1 MKIFSVVLIALCIS
15 AFGQS
20 PILVHPQPQKVVV
33 YLSGAEIG
41 FKEALPLKKGEN
53 IIQFKG
59 LAPSLV
65 SESVQVSADVELIA
79 VSTRLEH
86 LSPLE
91 VNPELNQIRDSITVL
106 KDQITSINNQ
116 IDAYQA
122 ERQTLLQNQQITNT
136 SSSSLL
142 PELTK
147 LADFFR
153 ERILKINTAMTALNK
168 KMQLINSRLVIATG
182 AFMDEKSKTDT
193 SRYTLEVIVN
203 AKETRTVDFAVRYL
217 AAAAEWQAS
226 YDIIAAEINKPVTLR
241 YKAQVY
247 NRTGLDWKD
256 VALSLSTG
264 DISVSANRPFLT
276 AWILNYSSAANEGF
290 INALA
295 QNISQDR
302 QEDTAEI
309 EEREASE
316 LNTTFNLEQNRS
328 VKSDGR
334 PSNISLTSE
343 TLHASFE
350 YVTVPKVE
358 LSAFLIAKITG
369 WEKLNLID
377 GVANIYY
384 KNTYIGESFINTR
397 MIGDT
402 LELSLGRDN
411 QIVISRAK
419 VEDKGATP
427 LLGTKRN
434 ESFIYEIQGRNNKS
448 IPIVIKT
455 QDQVP
460 VSQENDITVEVT
472 DISGAS
478 LDAASGR
485 IQWVRTLS
493 PGDILKYRVAF
504 SVKYPK
510 NKTVHIR
517 KSRTIRTPRFRH

>member
-1 MKIFSVVLIALCIS
+1 M
-15 AFGQS
+15 
-20 PILVHPQPQKVVV
+20 
-33 YLSGAEIG
+33 
-41 FKEALPLKKGEN
+41 
-53 IIQFKG
+53 
-59 LAPSLV
+59 
-65 SESVQVSADVELIA
+65 
-79 VSTRLEH
+79 
-86 LSPLE
+86 
-91 VNPELNQIRDSITVL
+91 
-106 KDQITSINNQ
+106 
-116 IDAYQA
+116 
-122 ERQTLLQNQQITNT
+122 
-136 SSSSLL
+136 
-142 PELTK
+142 
-147 LADFFR
+147 
-153 ERILKINTAMTALNK
+153 
-168 KMQLINSRLVIATG
+168 
-182 AFMDEKSKTDT
+182 
-193 SRYTLEVIVN
+193 
-203 AKETRTVDFAVRYL
+203 
-217 AAAAEWQAS
+217 
-226 YDIIAAEINKPVTLR
+226 
-241 YKAQVY
+241 
-247 NRTGLDWKD
+247 
-256 VALSLSTG
+256 
-264 DISVSANRPFLT
+264 
-276 AWILNYSSAANEGF
+276 
-290 INALA
+290 
-295 QNISQDR
+295 
-302 QEDTAEI
+302 